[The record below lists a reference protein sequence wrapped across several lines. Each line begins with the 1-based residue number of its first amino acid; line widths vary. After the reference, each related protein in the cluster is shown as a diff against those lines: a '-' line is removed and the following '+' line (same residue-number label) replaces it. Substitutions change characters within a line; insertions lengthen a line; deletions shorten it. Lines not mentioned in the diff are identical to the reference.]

1 MAVTRVT
8 QFSYNS
14 GEIGGLMY
22 GRADDSKYSSGL
34 ATCQNALITPQGP
47 LRNRAG
53 FMYVAEVPNNK
64 RMRLIPFTYSAEQT
78 MVVGITA
85 GKIYFYT
92 NGQVLMDGDTPY
104 SIDAPWREEDIF
116 DIHYTQNADIMTLVH
131 PSYPPQE
138 LRRYSMTDWRM
149 VTVSLITSLT
159 PPTNVTST
167 RLTSAASDG
176 NSEKYTQTYVVT
188 SLSEDRTEE
197 SEASEETTV
206 TANLYATGTTVRVS
220 WQTVA
225 GAKYYRVY
233 KLQGGIYGYI
243 GETMETSIIDDNIA
257 PETGQTPPYLD
268 DVFQVSGGITNVE
281 ILNGGSGYKNGNRIV
296 RFLDHGEVDRQWS
309 GSWPDI
315 EWRYNMPV
323 TLPYPGTGGAH
334 GSVHFDGIVDREGNG
349 SGATASVTYGPD
361 YNGYNTSVVKVNL
374 TNDGGDN
381 YVDPVASFRWTSGVN
396 DTLTARLRVF
406 AEIEEWPVE
415 LNIVDETGYGG
426 IIGISV
432 ENGVITD
439 AWIKSAGRNYTDPEV
454 EVISKNGS
462 GAQFKLTIGNAGDY
476 PAAVGYFEQRRIFAG
491 SRLRPQQIWMT
502 ATGTESNMTY
512 HLPLQDTDRISFAVA
527 AKDMNMIR
535 HIVPLQQLIALT
547 SAAEWRVSPLNSDA
561 ITPDSISV
569 RPQSYIGASNV
580 QPQMVNNNVL
590 YAAARGGHVRELAYN
605 YTAGGYITG
614 DISIRASHLFDETDP
629 ITEMALTKSPDPI
642 LWCVK
647 SSGSMLG
654 LVYVPEQ
661 QIGAWVQYKTD
672 GSFEAATVVQ
682 EGTEDFLYVV
692 VNRTIDG
699 VRKRFV
705 ERQQS
710 RLASSMG
717 SGLFLDCAAQFRF
730 TEATKEITGLTWL
743 AGKEVTVVADGGVY
757 KRVTVSDDGKVT
769 IPRAAISG
777 WVGLPYETIIRT
789 LPVSF
794 QIQDSSYGRGHT
806 KNVNR
811 VWMRVERTTGVEV
824 GPDLDNMKPMK
835 VRRDEAYGEAVSL
848 QSGTIDVGSVGH
860 WQKDGTFYIRQAEPA
875 PFTLISH
882 TAEIE
887 IGG

>member
-22 GRADDSKYSSGL
+22 GRADDSKYSAGL

-159 PPTNVTST
+159 PPTNVSST

-188 SLSEDRTEE
+188 ALNEDRTEE
-197 SEASEETTV
+197 SEASTETTV
-206 TANLYATGTTVRVS
+206 TANLYATGTTVRIS

-268 DVFQVSGGITNVE
+268 DVFQVNAGITSVE
-281 ILNGGSGYKNGNRIV
+281 ILNGGSGYANGNRISSV
-296 RFLDHGEVDRQWS
+296 LDHGR
-309 GSWPDI
+309 GSSDVYWGTVGGHGWNELSLPFPMNEYAFGTLHCDGVI
-315 EWRYNMPV
+315 DLDGNGTGATVSYKTSADEFGWQSILNSV
-323 TLPYPGTGGAH
+323 TLTNEGG
-334 GSVHFDGIVDREGNG
+334 
-349 SGATASVTYGPD
+349 YGYVNP
-361 YNGYNTSVVKVNL
+361 VVQ
-374 TNDGGDN
+374 
-381 YVDPVASFRWTSGVN
+381 FRWTSGTSDKLMATFQVY
-396 DTLTARLRVF
+396 TLV
-406 AEIEEWPVE
+406 EEVPIS
-415 LNIVDETGYGG
+415 LNIVDSTGRGG
-426 IIGISV
+426 EIGFSI
-432 ENGVITD
+432 ENGSFTD
-439 AWIKSAGRNYTDPEV
+439 AWVKSAGSGYTSPSV
-454 EVISKNGS
+454 QVISPNGS

-502 ATGTESNMTY
+502 ATGTENNMTY

-527 AKDMNMIR
+527 AKDMNQIR

-710 RLASSMG
+710 RLDSSMG
-717 SGLFLDCAAQFRF
+717 SGLFLDCAARFRF

-743 AGKEVTVVADGGVY
+743 AGNEVTVVADGGVY

-769 IPRAAISG
+769 IPRAAIYG

-794 QIQDSSYGRGHT
+794 SIQDGSYGRGHT

-848 QSGTIDVGSVGH
+848 QSGEIDVGSVGH

>member
-34 ATCQNALITPQGP
+34 AQCQNALITPQGP

-53 FMYVAEVPNNK
+53 FMYVTEVPNNK

-85 GKIYFYT
+85 GKIYFYS
-92 NGQVLMDGDTPY
+92 NGQVLMKDGSPY

-159 PPTNVTST
+159 PPTNVTAT
-167 RLTSAASDG
+167 RISSADNDPNA
-176 NSEKYTQTYVVT
+176 NKYTQSYVVT
-188 SLSEDRTEE
+188 SLNEDRTEE
-197 SEASEETTV
+197 SERSVVASV
-206 TANLYATGTTVRVS
+206 SANLYATGTTVQIS

-268 DVFQVSGGITNVE
+268 DVFQVNAGITNVE
-281 ILNGGSGYKNGNRIV
+281 ILNGGSGYANGNRV
-296 RFLDHGEVDRQWS
+296 SRVLDHGR
-309 GSWPDI
+309 GSSDVYWGNLGGHGWN
-315 EWRYNMPV
+315 ELS
-323 TLPYPGTGGAH
+323 LPFPMNGYSFGSIHCDGVIDLEGSGTG
-334 GSVHFDGIVDREGNG
+334 
-349 SGATASVTYGPD
+349 ATVSYSTNADEFGWQTILKSVT
-361 YNGYNTSVVKVNL
+361 L
-374 TNDGGDN
+374 TNDGGYG
-381 YVDPVASFRWTSGVN
+381 YVNPVVQFRWTSGTSDKLMATFQVY
-396 DTLTARLRVF
+396 TQV
-406 AEIEEWPVE
+406 EEVPIS
-415 LNIVDETGYGG
+415 LNIVDSTGRGG
-426 IIGISV
+426 EIGFSI
-432 ENGVITD
+432 ENGSFTD
-439 AWIKSAGRNYTDPEV
+439 AWVKSAGSGYTDPEV
-454 EVISKNGS
+454 EVISLNGS

-502 ATGTESNMTY
+502 ATGTENNMTY

-614 DISIRASHLFDETDP
+614 DISIRASHLFAETDP

-647 SSGSMLG
+647 NSGIMLG

-710 RLASSMG
+710 RLDSSMG

-730 TEATKEITGLTWL
+730 TEATKEISGLTWL
-743 AGKEVTVVADGGVY
+743 AGQEVTVVADGGVY

-777 WVGLPYETIIRT
+777 WVGLPYETIIQT

-794 QIQDSSYGRGHT
+794 SIQDGSYGRGHT

-811 VWMRVERTTGVEV
+811 VFMRVENTTGIEV
-824 GPDLDNMKPMK
+824 GPNLDHMEPMK
-835 VRRDEAYGEAVSL
+835 VRRNESYGEAVSL
-848 QSGTIDVGSVGH
+848 QSGEIDVGAIGH
-860 WQKDGTFYIRQAEPA
+860 WQRDGTFFIRQAEPA

>member
-14 GEIGGLMY
+14 GEIGGLMF

-34 ATCQNALITPQGP
+34 AKCQNAMIVPQGP
-47 LRNRAG
+47 LQNRSG
-53 FMYVAEVPNNK
+53 LMYVAEVPNNK
-64 RMRLIPFTYSAEQT
+64 KMRLIPFTYSAEQT

-92 NGQVLMDGDTPY
+92 NGQKLMNGDVPY

-149 VTVSLITSLT
+149 APVSLITSLT
-159 PPTNVTST
+159 PPTNVKAERYSA
-167 RLTSAASDG
+167 AASDS
-176 NSEKYTQTYVVT
+176 NSEKYTQYYVVT
-188 SLSEDRTEE
+188 ALNEDRTEE
-197 SEASEETTV
+197 SEQSTV
-206 TANLYATGTTVRVS
+206 VSCKANLYATGTTVQIS
-220 WQTVA
+220 WNTVA

-268 DVFQVSGGITNVE
+268 DVFQVSGGITDVE
-281 ILNGGSGYKNGNRIV
+281 VLNGGSGYKNGNEVTRITEA
-296 RFLDHGEVDRQWS
+296 GQAISYW
-309 GSWPDI
+309 
-315 EWRYNMPV
+315 YNNGGGN
-323 TLPYPGTGGAH
+323 TGWFSASLPYPNTQYGLGTL
-334 GSVHFDGIVDREGNG
+334 HFDGIVDKEGNG
-349 SGATASVTYGPD
+349 FGATATYTVVGNGNVNTVTL
-361 YNGYNTSVVKVNL
+361 TSGGQQYVK
-374 TNDGGDN
+374 
-381 YVDPVASFRWTSGVN
+381 PVCKFHWTSG
-396 DTLTARLRVF
+396 TANNTMGILELDCVTG
-406 AEIEEWPVE
+406 EIPIE
-415 LNIVDETGYGG
+415 LNIVDSTGYGG
-426 IIGISV
+426 ILGFSI
-432 ENGVITD
+432 ENGVFTD
-439 AWIKSAGRNYTDPEV
+439 AWIKSAGRNYTDPTV
-454 EVISKNGS
+454 QVVSLNGS

-502 ATGTESNMTY
+502 ATGTENNMTY

-580 QPQMVNNNVL
+580 QPQMINNNVL

-605 YTAGGYITG
+605 YTAGGYVTG
-614 DISIRASHLFDETDP
+614 DVSIRASHLFTETDP
-629 ITEMALTKSPDPI
+629 ITEMALTKSPDPV

-647 SSGSMLG
+647 NSGSMLG
-654 LVYVPEQ
+654 LLYVPEQ
-661 QIGAWVQYKTD
+661 QIGAWFQYETE

-692 VNRTIDG
+692 VSRTVNG

-710 RLASSMG
+710 RVDSSMG
-717 SGLFLDCAAQFRF
+717 AGLFLDCAGQFRF
-730 TEATKEITGLTWL
+730 TEPSNEIEGVTWL
-743 AGKEVTVVADGGVY
+743 AGATVTVVADGGVY
-757 KRVTVSDDGKVT
+757 KNMPVSEDGKIT
-769 IPRAAISG
+769 LPRAATFG
-777 WVGLPYETIIRT
+777 WVGLPYETIVQT
-789 LPVSF
+789 LPVAFS
-794 QIQDSSYGRGHT
+794 IQDGSYGRGHT
-806 KNVNR
+806 KNVNK
-811 VWMRVERTTGVEV
+811 VWMRVENTTGVEV

-860 WQKDGTFYIRQAEPA
+860 WQRDGSFYIRQKEPA

-887 IGG
+887 VGG

>member
-14 GEIGGLMY
+14 GEICGLMY
-22 GRADDSKYSSGL
+22 GRADDSKYSAGL

-78 MVVGITA
+78 MVIGITA

-92 NGQVLMDGDTPY
+92 NGQVLMDGNTPY

-149 VTVSLITSLT
+149 VPVSLITSLT
-159 PPTNVTST
+159 PPTNVKAERFT
-167 RLTSAASDG
+167 AASNDPNSG
-176 NSEKYTQTYVVT
+176 NYDQSYVVT
-188 SLSEDRTEE
+188 SLNEDRSEE
-197 SEASEETTV
+197 SEASTV
-206 TANLYATGTTVRVS
+206 ATSPDTNLYATGTTCRIS
-220 WQTVA
+220 WQTVQ

-268 DVFQVSGGITNVE
+268 DVFQVSGGITNVQ
-281 ILNGGSGYKNGNRIV
+281 ILNGGSGYQNGNRVTGFANWGNRWSDQYI
-296 RFLDHGEVDRQWS
+296 GNYEEV
-309 GSWPDI
+309 
-315 EWRYNMPV
+315 
-323 TLPYPGTGGAH
+323 LPYPGINRPSK
-334 GSVHFDGIVDREGNG
+334 GSIHYDGVIDLNGPG
-349 SGATASVTYGPD
+349 SGATASVVYGEAKYD
-361 YNGYNTSVVKVNL
+361 YQYDGRNSVTSVTL
-374 TNDGGDN
+374 SNDGGHG
-381 YVDPVASFRWTSGVN
+381 YVEPVARFHWESGVH
-396 DTLTARLRVF
+396 DVTMEYLDVPAF
-406 AEIEEWPVE
+406 SDPIPIE
-415 LNIVDETGYGG
+415 LNIVDSTGYGG
-426 IIGISV
+426 LLGFSI
-432 ENGVITD
+432 ENGVFTD
-439 AWIKSAGRNYTDPEV
+439 AWIKSAGRNYTNPSV
-454 EVISKNGS
+454 QVISLNGS

-502 ATGTESNMTY
+502 ATGTENNMTY

-605 YTAGGYITG
+605 YTSGGYITG

-647 SSGSMLG
+647 NSGSMLG

-710 RLASSMG
+710 RLDSSMG

-743 AGKEVTVVADGGVY
+743 AGNEVTVVADGGVY

-794 QIQDSSYGRGHT
+794 SIQDGSYGRGHT

-811 VWMRVERTTGVEV
+811 VWMRVENTTGVEV

-848 QSGTIDVGSVGH
+848 QSGEIDVGSVGH
-860 WQKDGTFYIRQAEPA
+860 WQKDGSFYIRQAEPA

>member
-22 GRADDSKYSSGL
+22 GRSDDSKYSSGL
-34 ATCQNALITPQGP
+34 AKCQNAMIVPQGP
-47 LRNRAG
+47 LLNRSG
-53 FMYVAEVPNNK
+53 FMFVAEVPDNK
-64 RMRLIPFTYSAEQT
+64 KMRTIPFTYSAEQT
-78 MVVGITA
+78 MVIGITE

-92 NGQVLMDGDTPY
+92 NGQKLMNGDVPY

-149 VTVSLITSLT
+149 VPVSLITSLT
-159 PPTNVTST
+159 PPTDVTST
-167 RLTSAASDG
+167 RLTSAASDS

-188 SLSEDRTEE
+188 ALNEDRTEE
-197 SEASEETTV
+197 SEASEVTTV
-206 TANLYATGTTVRVS
+206 TANLYATGTTVKVS
-220 WQTVA
+220 WKTVA

-268 DVFQVSGGITNVE
+268 DVFQVNAGITSVE
-281 ILNGGSGYKNGNRIV
+281 ILNGGSGYANGNRISSV
-296 RFLDHGEVDRQWS
+296 LDHGR
-309 GSWPDI
+309 GSSDVYWGTVGGHGWNELSLPFPMNG
-315 EWRYNMPV
+315 YAFG
-323 TLPYPGTGGAH
+323 TLH
-334 GSVHFDGIVDREGNG
+334 CDGVIDLEGNG
-349 SGATASVTYGPD
+349 TGATVSYKTSADEFGWQSILNSVT
-361 YNGYNTSVVKVNL
+361 L
-374 TNDGGDN
+374 TNDGGYG
-381 YVDPVASFRWTSGVN
+381 YVNPVVQFRWTSGTSDKLMATFQVY
-396 DTLTARLRVF
+396 TLV
-406 AEIEEWPVE
+406 EEVPIS
-415 LNIVDETGYGG
+415 LNIVDSTGRGG
-426 IIGISV
+426 EIGFSI
-432 ENGVITD
+432 ENGSFTD
-439 AWIKSAGRNYTDPEV
+439 AWVKSAGSGYTSPSV
-454 EVISKNGS
+454 QVISPNGS

-476 PAAVGYFEQRRIFAG
+476 PSAVGYFEQRRIFAG

-502 ATGTESNMTY
+502 ATGTENNMTY

-580 QPQMVNNNVL
+580 QPQMINNNVL

-614 DISIRASHLFDETDP
+614 DVSIRASHLFTETDP
-629 ITEMALTKSPDPI
+629 ITEMALTKSPDPV

-647 SSGSMLG
+647 NSGSMLG
-654 LVYVPEQ
+654 LLYVPEQ
-661 QIGAWVQYKTD
+661 QIGAWFQYKTE

-692 VNRTIDG
+692 VSRTVNG

-710 RLASSMG
+710 RVDSSMG
-717 SGLFLDCAAQFRF
+717 AGLFLDCAGQFRF
-730 TEATKEITGLTWL
+730 TEPSNEIEGVTWL
-743 AGKEVTVVADGGVY
+743 AGATVTVVADGGVY
-757 KRVTVSDDGKVT
+757 KNITVSDDGKVT
-769 IPRAAISG
+769 IPRAATSG
-777 WVGLPYETIIRT
+777 WVGLPYETVVQT

-794 QIQDSSYGRGHT
+794 SIQDGSYGRGHT
-806 KNVNR
+806 KNVNK
-811 VWMRVERTTGVEV
+811 VFMRVENTTGIEI
-824 GPDLDNMKPMK
+824 GPDLYNMKPML
-835 VRRDEAYGEAVSL
+835 VRRNEAYGEAVSL
-848 QSGTIDVGSVGH
+848 QSGEIDVGSVGH
-860 WQKDGTFYIRQAEPA
+860 WQKDGSFYIRQAEPA

-887 IGG
+887 VGG